1 MSLMTAL
8 YSGASGLEVNSLELS
23 VVGDNI
29 ANANTIGFKAG
40 RAAFA
45 DAMAQQLVGS
55 TASGAGQRGLG
66 VKLQLVQK
74 IMTQGAL
81 TNTGLATDLSIEGNG
96 FFVVKGAHNG
106 SQGTY
111 YTRAGQFTIDNTGY
125 LVNLEGLQ
133 VQGYTADNSGE
144 INSASVGDLQVGSAT
159 APPRPTDNVTVRGN
173 LAANAAILA
182 AFDPTDAANTSN
194 FSTSVTVYDSLGKA
208 HQIDIAFRK
217 ASETAGP
224 PAVNDWE
231 WYSTTDGGNV
241 TGGTLGT
248 AMIVSQGTL
257 QFDDS
262 GRLLDKTQ
270 DPLVTFDPIGA
281 APQEVNF
288 NFGTE
293 YIAGDPQATGLDGL
307 TQFTAASSI
316 SFLSQLGYTSGDLS
330 RVSIDSKGRVVG
342 SFSNGQSRVLGQVVL
357 ANFEA
362 PDNLMRVGGTLY
374 TEQPAS
380 GAATI
385 GAPATADRGGIVA
398 GALEQ
403 SNVDLASEFIRM
415 IAAQR
420 GFQANSKTLSTA
432 DQLLAELMQIK
443 R

>member
-1 MSLMTAL
+1 M
-8 YSGASGLEVNSLELS
+8 
-23 VVGDNI
+23 
-29 ANANTIGFKAG
+29 
-40 RAAFA
+40 
-45 DAMAQQLVGS
+45 
-55 TASGAGQRGLG
+55 
-66 VKLQLVQK
+66 
-74 IMTQGAL
+74 
-81 TNTGLATDLSIEGNG
+81 
-96 FFVVKGAHNG
+96 
-106 SQGTY
+106 
-111 YTRAGQFTIDNTGY
+111 
-125 LVNLEGLQ
+125 
-133 VQGYTADNSGE
+133 
-144 INSASVGDLQVGSAT
+144 QVGSAT

-173 LAANAAILA
+173 VAADAAILP
-182 AFDPTDAANTSN
+182 AFDELDASNTSN
-194 FSTSVTVYDSLGKA
+194 FSTSVTVYDSLGAA
-208 HQIDIAFRK
+208 HQIDIYFRK
-217 ASETAGP
+217 NAENVGP
-224 PAVNDWE
+224 PATNDWE
-231 WYSTTDGGNV
+231 WFATTDGGNV
-241 TGGTLGT
+241 TGGTAGT
-248 AMIVSQGTL
+248 PEVVSQGTME
-257 QFDDS
+257 FDDA
-262 GRLLDKTQ
+262 GRLIDKTQ
-270 DPLVTFDPIGA
+270 ANAPTFNPIGA
-281 APQEVNF
+281 TSPQPLEF

-293 YIAGDPQATGLDGL
+293 YVAGDPAATGLDGL
-307 TQFTAASSI
+307 TQFTAPSSI